1 MRTSIATVSLS
12 GMLAEKLVAIAAAG
26 FDGVEIFENDLL
38 NFSGTPADVRALCAD
53 LGLRIEM
60 FQPFRDFDGVAPDQL
75 QRNLDRAERKFD
87 VMQALGTDLLLVCAN
102 IAETASPD
110 LALRAEQLR
119 LMAERAALRGL
130 RIGLEALAWGPS
142 VRHAAQGW
150 DIVQRANHPHLGMVL
165 DSFHTLVLK
174 DDVAPIAAI
183 PGERIFFVQLADAPW
198 VHTDPLTHSRHF
210 RCFPGQGDFDV
221 AGFLGAALDAGYTGP
236 ISLEIFSDEGKSAP
250 ARANARDAMRSLRWL
265 EEQVRRLPARRAP
278 GSTLGALLGADA
290 VQGLLDPPPEP
301 MLQGWSFIEFAADAS
316 TATRLRAF
324 LATLG
329 FGVIGRHQS
338 KQVELLGQGDVSIV
352 LNLEEDSLARS
363 YFEAHGPSVCAVALA
378 TLDAPAALERAE
390 AFGATAVAGRVGP
403 NELTIPAVRAPDG
416 GLLYF
421 VDVRH
426 GGSHAFEADFALL
439 PGAQQT
445 ALLGSGARLDHLSQV
460 LPVGQL
466 DSWVLFYRALLGLAP
481 QTNTVLNDPYGV
493 IKSRALESS
502 NLAVRYALNVS
513 ERPGTTVGRTVGQ
526 FGGAGI
532 QQIAI
537 AVPDVVATVRA
548 AIARGATMLPISPN
562 YYADLGARYGTPP
575 ETLALWQSLGIMMDR
590 AGDGELL
597 HAYTVPFEGRFFF
610 EIIERRGG
618 YQGYGAAN
626 APVRLAAQAQ
636 WQGEPEGQAA
646 P

>member
-1 MRTSIATVSLS
+1 MRKSIATVSLS
-12 GMLAEKLVAIAAAG
+12 GMLADKLHAIAATG

-38 NFSGTPADVRALCAD
+38 NFPGTPRDVRALCAD

-60 FQPFRDFDGVAPDQL
+60 FQPFRDFDGVPPDQL
-75 QRNLDRAERKFD
+75 QRNLARAERKFD
-87 VMQALGTDLLLVCAN
+87 VMAELGTDLLLVCAN
-102 IAETASPD
+102 IADTASPD
-110 LALRAEQLR
+110 LQLRADQLR
-119 LMAERAALRGL
+119 LMAERAGQRGL
-130 RIGLEALAWGPS
+130 RIALEALAWGS
-142 VRHAAQGW
+142 AVNRFGQVW
-150 DIVQRANHPHLGMVL
+150 DIVQRANHPQLGITL
-165 DSFHTLVLK
+165 DSFHTLVLR

-183 PGERIFFVQLADAPW
+183 PGDKIFFVQLADAPW
-198 VHTDPLTHSRHF
+198 IHTDPLTHSRHY
-210 RCFPGQGDFDV
+210 RCFPGQGDMDV
-221 AGFLGAALDAGYTGP
+221 AGFLGAALDAGYSGP
-236 ISLEIFSDEGKSAP
+236 ISLEIFNDEGKSAP
-250 ARANARDAMRSLRWL
+250 ARENARDAMRSLRWL
-265 EEQVRRLPARRAP
+265 EEQVRSLPSRRVP
-278 GSTLGALLGADA
+278 GSSLGLVRGADPA
-290 VQGLLDPPPEP
+290 QGLLDPPPEP
-301 MLQGWSFIEFAADAS
+301 VLHGWSFIEFAADAS

-329 FGVIGRHQS
+329 FEVIGRHRS

-363 YFEAHGPSVCAVALA
+363 YFELHGTSVCAVALA
-378 TLDAPAALERAE
+378 TEDAEAALARAE
-390 AFGATAVAGRVGP
+390 ALGAARVAGRVGP

-421 VDVRH
+421 FDVRNQ
-426 GGSHAFEADFALL
+426 GSHGFEADFALQTDAHDAGL
-439 PGAQQT
+439 FGPGA
-445 ALLGSGARLDHLSQV
+445 RIDHLSQV

-513 ERPGTTVGRTVGQ
+513 ERPGTTVGQTVGQ

-532 QQIAI
+532 QQIAV
-537 AVPDVVATVRA
+537 AVPDIVATVRA
-548 AIARGATMLPISPN
+548 AVARGAVMLPISPN
-562 YYADLGARYGTPP
+562 YYADLGARYGTPQA
-575 ETLALWQSLGIMMDR
+575 TLDLWQSLGIMCDK

-618 YQGYGAAN
+618 YAGYGATD

-636 WQGEPEGQAA
+636 WQSRQDDA
-646 P
+646 